1 VQYASRDRQYD
12 ICDARIGVFKM
23 AEISASMVMKLRK
36 MSGQGMMDCK
46 GALEEANG
54 DVEQAMEILRKKG
67 LATLAKRSER
77 ETSEGIVVSKRRADG
92 KVAALATLCCE
103 TDFVAKSDDFESSS
117 SALADYALACSADEG
132 TENIL
137 ETSVDGR
144 KFSDVLTEVV
154 SKTGE
159 KMQVGDFSKYKLEVP
174 GLISIYVHFNKKVGT
189 MVQIETSD
197 EAIASADA
205 LKQTAAD
212 IAMHITAT
220 KPLALDKDGIS
231 AEIIE
236 KEKAIFAEQVKNK
249 PANIIDKIVEGK
261 MKKFFVENCLVE
273 QRFVK
278 DDSKTVS
285 QVLTEAAKEAG
296 GEAKIKRF
304 VRFEV
309 G

>member
-1 VQYASRDRQYD
+1 
-12 ICDARIGVFKM
+12 M

-46 GALEEANG
+46 KALAEANG
-54 DVEQAMEILRKKG
+54 DVERAIEILRKKG
-67 LATLAKRSER
+67 LATLARRAER
-77 ETSEGIVVSKRRADG
+77 ETSEGVVVSKRSEDG
-92 KVAALATLCCE
+92 KVAVIATLCCE
-103 TDFVAKSDDFESSS
+103 TDFVAKSGDFVAAAA
-117 SALADYALACSADEG
+117 ALADCALVCAADEG
-132 TENIL
+132 VENVL

-144 KFSDVLTEVV
+144 KFSDILAEIV

-159 KMQVGDFSKYKLEVP
+159 KIQVGDFAKYRLDGP
-174 GLISIYVHFNKKVGT
+174 GLIGAYIHFNGKVGT
-189 MVQIETSD
+189 MVEIEVSEQAAAT
-197 EAIASADA
+197 DA

-220 KPLALDKDGIS
+220 KPLALDKDGVS
-231 AEIIE
+231 AETIE

-249 PANIIDKIVEGK
+249 PANIIDKIVDGK
-261 MKKFFVENCLVE
+261 VKKFFAENCLVE

-278 DDSKTVS
+278 DDSKTVT
-285 QVLTEAAKEAG
+285 QVLDEAAKQVG

-304 VRFEV
+304 ARFEV

>member
-1 VQYASRDRQYD
+1 MV
-12 ICDARIGVFKM
+12 
-23 AEISASMVMKLRK
+23 EISASMVMKLRK

-46 GALEEANG
+46 RALAEANG
-54 DVEQAMEILRKKG
+54 DVEQAIEILRKKG
-67 LATLAKRSER
+67 LATLARRAER
-77 ETSEGIVVSKRRADG
+77 ETSEGVVVSKGSKDG
-92 KVAALATLCCE
+92 KAAAMATLCCE
-103 TDFVAKSDDFESSS
+103 TDFVAKSADFVAVAE
-117 SALADYALACSADEG
+117 ALADFALACSVDDG
-132 TENIL
+132 VENVL
-137 ETSVDGR
+137 ETSVDGK
-144 KFSDVLTEVV
+144 KFSDILAEIV

-159 KMQVGDFSKYKLEVP
+159 KIQVGDFAKYRLDGP
-174 GLISIYVHFNKKVGT
+174 GLISTYIHFNGKVGT

-197 EAIASADA
+197 ETIAETDA

-220 KPLALDKDGIS
+220 KPLALDKDGVS
-231 AEIIE
+231 AGTIE

-249 PANIIDKIVEGK
+249 PSNIIEKIVEGK
-261 MKKFFVENCLVE
+261 MKKFFAENCLVE

-278 DDSKTVS
+278 DDSKTVK
-285 QVLTEAAKEAG
+285 QVLDEATKESG